1 MFILRDIVH
10 LTYTYILLHHMIELL
25 SLLHQHNYDIICI
38 FQVVYTFL
46 HLFSK
51 RILNTFL
58 HLFSKSIINIC
69 YALT

>member
-1 MFILRDIVH
+1 
-10 LTYTYILLHHMIELL
+10 MIELL
-25 SLLHQHNYDIICI
+25 FVLHQHNYDIICI
-38 FQVVYTFL
+38 FQVVDTFL

-51 RILNTFL
+51 RILNSFL